1 VSNHTYSG
9 DLRVSLRSPAG
20 RLSELST
27 PHTCAGSVCTSLV
40 SGFTFGSVRHMGETA
55 RGNWTLLVSDE
66 QPGDT
71 GRVISWEV
79 VLYGH

>member
-1 VSNHTYSG
+1 MKIPHLFGRIALAASMLLG
-9 DLRVSLRSPAG
+9 SLAAQATEFRSSDIHPEDYPTVLA
-20 RLSELST
+20 
-27 PHTCAGSVCTSLV
+27 
-40 SGFTFGSVRHMGETA
+40 VRHMGETA